1 MTKAYDLKD
10 LAKKLESAGVPVLK
24 EAGEETAKQV
34 YSAVKEWLQES
45 ATLSTNKIDDVV
57 MPFIGQLDAIVMP
70 AIDKIDGEKD
80 L

>member
-1 MTKAYDLKD
+1 MEKAYDLKD

-70 AIDKIDGEKD
+70 AIDKIDGAVG
-80 L
+80 

>member
-1 MTKAYDLKD
+1 MEKAYDLKD
-10 LAKKLESAGVPVLK
+10 LAKKLEDAGVPVLK